1 MAEGPQIATRMSSR
15 ERIVVLL
22 LVISV
27 VINYV
32 DRSNLSLAVPLIQ
45 RQFALL
51 HGAAEGQGPAADRGR
66 LAQLIASPRRPP
78 KP

>member
-1 MAEGPQIATRMSSR
+1 MEEGPQIATRMSSG

-27 VINYV
+27 VVNYI

-51 HGAAEGQGPAADRGR
+51 PLQIGSLLSAFFWAYALLQISD
-66 LAQLIASPRRPP
+66 IAG
-78 KP
+78 

>member
-1 MAEGPQIATRMSSR
+1 MFQTSKALMAESPQIAPRMSSR
-15 ERIVVLL
+15 GRIVVLL

-45 RQFALL
+45 R
-51 HGAAEGQGPAADRGR
+51 
-66 LAQLIASPRRPP
+66 
-78 KP
+78 